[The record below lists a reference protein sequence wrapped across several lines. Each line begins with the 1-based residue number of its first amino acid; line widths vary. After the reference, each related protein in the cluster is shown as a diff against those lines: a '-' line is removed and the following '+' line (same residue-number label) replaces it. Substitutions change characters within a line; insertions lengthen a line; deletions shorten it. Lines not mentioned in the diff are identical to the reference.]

1 MILFVCAPDRGV
13 SCLSVRL
20 SLCPY
25 LCLCVCVVNR
35 ELGPRLDAEQKK
47 GLASAL
53 GL

>member
-1 MILFVCAPDRGV
+1 MC
-13 SCLSVRL
+13 VRPTV
-20 SLCPY
+20 LCPV
-25 LCLCVCVVNR
+25 CVSVCPFVRICVCVCVCVCVVNR